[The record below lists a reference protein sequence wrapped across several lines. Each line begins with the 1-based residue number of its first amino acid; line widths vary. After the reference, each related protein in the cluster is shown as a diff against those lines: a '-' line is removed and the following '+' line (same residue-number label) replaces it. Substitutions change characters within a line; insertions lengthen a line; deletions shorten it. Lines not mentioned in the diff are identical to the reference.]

1 MLVQDI
7 LDIAKIRLSNLAIT
21 KKDDVLIKAI
31 YLGMSELFRRFNL
44 SIKSE
49 TIRVNPDLA
58 LYELRNND
66 VSLLL
71 SVYDRSGKELK
82 QTDIID
88 SREWDYKIVNYR
100 SFMLNKPQEGLLYAV
115 YKASPIKIADY
126 QDEIDLPDAMIDA
139 LILYIAYIAHGTIS
153 SFSSVN
159 GKGGVAETDAFYQK
173 FLAACNELEMQGFK
187 IPLNTETLSVRV
199 KGYV

>member
-1 MLVQDI
+1 MLVQDV

-71 SVYDRSGKELK
+71 SVYNRSGIELK
-82 QTDIID
+82 QTDVID

-100 SFMLNKPQEGLLYAV
+100 SFLLSKPQEGLLYAV

-139 LILYIAYIAHGTIS
+139 LILYVAYIAHGTIS

>member
-1 MLVQDI
+1 MLVQDV

-71 SVYDRSGKELK
+71 SVYNRSGIELK

-100 SFMLNKPQEGLLYAV
+100 SFLLSKPQEGLLYAV

-139 LILYIAYIAHGTIS
+139 LILYVAYIAHGTIS